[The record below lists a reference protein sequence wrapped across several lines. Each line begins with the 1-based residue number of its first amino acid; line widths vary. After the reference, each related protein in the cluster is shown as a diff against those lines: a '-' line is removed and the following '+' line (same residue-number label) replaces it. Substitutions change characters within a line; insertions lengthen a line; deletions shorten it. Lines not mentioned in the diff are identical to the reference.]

1 MAIPT
6 TAPVIDAPMN
16 ILAMLRPS
24 MGESLRRCIINHV
37 GNQRKVGN
45 VVAPKNAVR
54 VMTEAKA
61 IRLDRDSGSKVVIVD
76 MSGLTEEDPFEKP
89 VAESRSRYVLVER
102 LFNVKTDQTGRTR
115 STRIS
120 IL

>member
-24 MGESLRRCIINHV
+24 RGEPLRRRIINHV

-54 VMTEAKA
+54 ARTEAKA
-61 IRLDRDSGSKVVIVD
+61 GRLDRDSTGKLVDIVSIQ
-76 MSGLTEEDPFEKP
+76 SGGCRGAVGDGILL
-89 VAESRSRYVLVER
+89 SGRSVE
-102 LFNVKTDQTGRTR
+102 VKTDQTGR
-115 STRIS
+115 
-120 IL
+120 LEALL